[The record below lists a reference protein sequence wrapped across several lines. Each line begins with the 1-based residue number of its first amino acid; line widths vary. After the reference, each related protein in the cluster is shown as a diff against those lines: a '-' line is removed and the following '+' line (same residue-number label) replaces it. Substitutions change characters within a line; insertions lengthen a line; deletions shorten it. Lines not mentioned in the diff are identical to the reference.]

1 MSRPLASRGLGWLAA
16 GVSAAAILSG
26 AAALALTAQRAPGPA
41 IFLDLSQAVP
51 TAAAVAAVADPAPRV
66 VDEAPALDA
75 PAAAAEAAPPPPG
88 AEAAPDLPQAVA
100 LPATLPDLPAVAD
113 LALPPPPQTPVPET
127 APEKPVE
134 PKVAR
139 VEPEPK
145 PRPEPRPESK
155 PEEPR
160 QEPKPE
166 EPRQEPEPKK
176 KPAEAAPATTRAKV
190 AAASAATATKASAR
204 AVAGGGVSPASYAKA
219 VMKKVRAT
227 KKKKGAG
234 RGAVVIGFT
243 VAANGGLASVQV
255 VRSSGNAALDQVGVD
270 HIRRAAPFPAP
281 PADAGRSF
289 SFEFVGR

>member
-1 MSRPLASRGLGWLAA
+1 MSRPALSRGLGWLAA

-41 IFLDLSQAVP
+41 IFLDLSQALP
-51 TAAAVAAVADPAPRV
+51 AAAAVAAVADPAPRV

-145 PRPEPRPESK
+145 PRPEPK

-160 QEPKPE
+160 QEPAPE
-166 EPRQEPEPKK
+166 

-243 VAANGGLASVQV
+243 VAANGGLASVQI

>member
-1 MSRPLASRGLGWLAA
+1 MSRPALSRGLGWLAA

-51 TAAAVAAVADPAPRV
+51 AAAAVAAVADPAPRV

-100 LPATLPDLPAVAD
+100 LPATLPDLPVVAD

-145 PRPEPRPESK
+145 P
-155 PEEPR
+155 
-160 QEPKPE
+160 EPKPE
-166 EPRQEPEPKK
+166 EPRQESAPK
-176 KPAEAAPATTRAKV
+176 KPADAAPAKIRAKV

-234 RGAVVIGFT
+234 RGAVVVGFT
-243 VAANGGLASVQV
+243 IAANGGLASVQV

-270 HIRRAAPFPAP
+270 HIRRSAPFPAP
-281 PADAGRSF
+281 PAESQRSF